1 MEDELIAAIRA
12 APADPV
18 ARGVYADWLE
28 DRGDA
33 RAAYVRAHTALI
45 AVPPDHPLR
54 WDREAAVGP
63 TRRGL
68 DVEWLKL
75 FEPIREH
82 CDCFEPV
89 RTSKNGNPQFRALA
103 LHEDI
108 QDTESDAW
116 KRICDEIETAAARNE
131 TQLDFR
137 GAPVVTLPRSIGKV
151 KSLRR
156 LNLYGSK
163 IQRFPRE
170 LGELPELV
178 ELDPYTSYGLHW
190 YPFELKRAPNLRM
203 STVSTRALYGNYKF
217 RPPFPLLAPHAEAKP
232 PRPCSVCDAMFED
245 RGRHRYWLSIRIAS
259 DIVPALVNA
268 CSPECV
274 AALPPAADNYVDKP
288 HRGGPGLQQP
298 PTRF

>member
-12 APADPV
+12 APTDPV
-18 ARGVYADWLE
+18 PRGVYADWLE

-33 RAAYVRAHTALI
+33 RAAYVRAHTLLI

-54 WDREAAVGP
+54 WDREAELGP
-63 TRRGL
+63 VRRGL

-75 FEPIREH
+75 FEPIRER
-82 CDCFEPV
+82 CECFEQTRP
-89 RTSKNGNPQFRALA
+89 LA
-103 LHEDI
+103 LHEDV

-116 KRICDEIETAAARNE
+116 KYICDAIETAAARDQTE
-131 TQLDFR
+131 LDFR

-156 LNLYGSK
+156 LNLYSSK

-178 ELDPYTSYGLHW
+178 EITPYTSYGLHW
-190 YPFELKRAPNLRM
+190 YPFELARAPSLRM

-217 RPPFPLLAPHAEAKP
+217 RPPFPLLAPYAEAKP

-245 RGRHRYWLSIRIAS
+245 RGSHRYWLSIRIAS
-259 DIVPALVNA
+259 DIVSALVNA
-268 CSPECV
+268 CSSACV
-274 AALPPAADNYVDKP
+274 AALPPAADNYVDRP
-288 HRGGPGLQQP
+288 HRGGPSVEQP